1 MGEKIF
7 DYIANHR
14 TLVLLLVPAM
24 MVFSYLVVLVNPFN
38 FIELINYKLLERYTP
53 SFFKMI
59 SIDRLRA
66 KTSIMIFLVF
76 YHVLFLCLYY
86 LILFYYVLYYKFFIK
101 YRHGDNFIDVMNNN
115 IKRSG
120 FFVFMTWIVSTVMVV
135 GCFFVY
141 NHSIR
146 IHEIRILFLSIGV
159 TGFYPMYIV
168 YTFHLL
174 FVAFLNAKKQ

>member
-66 KTSIMIFLVF
+66 KTSIMSFFGVLPCLIFMF
-76 YHVLFLCLYY
+76 
-86 LILFYYVLYYKFFIK
+86 ILFNIILLCFVL
-101 YRHGDNFIDVMNNN
+101 
-115 IKRSG
+115 
-120 FFVFMTWIVSTVMVV
+120 
-135 GCFFVY
+135 
-141 NHSIR
+141 
-146 IHEIRILFLSIGV
+146 
-159 TGFYPMYIV
+159 
-168 YTFHLL
+168 
-174 FVAFLNAKKQ
+174 